1 MDLHLACCAACCAS
15 CCSWAHGKA
24 AWRMRRGWVTVGGRP
39 TPPPPL
45 RGPSAGLAARPA
57 DRRPQVFLTRR
68 HRTPPRRAVLRL
80 LLLLLLLVHPSSCPS
95 SATLAVSAAAVVVL
109 RRSAAVSRP
118 WPPACTLAASAA
130 PCAVNNRRRR
140 RRRRNVAEAL
150 PPLRGAIQSQQAVHT
165 RPSTACCLVATQL
178 PARSVGPPE
187 VFLHI
192 CRVHE
197 MPPATLPTFL
207 NDRRCRR
214 VRTLDISAAGRHL
227 SQFSRRVP
235 GC

>member
-1 MDLHLACCAACCAS
+1 MG
-15 CCSWAHGKA
+15 HG
-24 AWRMRRGWVTVGGRP
+24 RGGRP
-39 TPPPPL
+39 TPPPPPL

-80 LLLLLLLVHPSSCPS
+80 LLLLLLAHPSSCPS

-118 WPPACTLAASAA
+118 WPPACTSAASAA

-140 RRRRNVAEAL
+140 RRRNVAEVL

-187 VFLHI
+187 VFLRI

>member
-1 MDLHLACCAACCAS
+1 MG
-15 CCSWAHGKA
+15 HG
-24 AWRMRRGWVTVGGRP
+24 RGGRP

-80 LLLLLLLVHPSSCPS
+80 LLLLLLAHPSSCPS

-118 WPPACTLAASAA
+118 WPPACTSAASAA

-140 RRRRNVAEAL
+140 RRNVADAL

-165 RPSTACCLVATQL
+165 RLSTACCLVATQL

-187 VFLHI
+187 VFLRI